1 MPSALIVSCLLT
13 RCGPLQEMQ
22 QFALS
27 NSMHPAV
34 SLLDSELFTEKG
46 RIRLVRRARLVT
58 YASLA
63 VTLAGGLSGIV
74 AALTLDRF
82 LFIRHSPR

>member
-1 MPSALIVSCLLT
+1 
-13 RCGPLQEMQ
+13 
-22 QFALS
+22 
-27 NSMHPAV
+27 MHPAI

-46 RIRLVRRARLVT
+46 RVRLVRRARLVT

-74 AALTLDRF
+74 AALTLDR
-82 LFIRHSPR
+82 LEVLMILVIYRTETAEDVTLVCDMLEAAAWL